1 MAVTKILTRKGRL
14 DIGINYVLNG
24 DKTEERVLTTHLNCD
39 PGREFR
45 QMLDTKRAVG
55 KEDGVQYYH
64 IIQSF
69 KPGEVT
75 PEQALEIATEFA
87 KEHLPGYETVIGVH
101 VDKEHIHAHLVFNS
115 VNADTGEKYHSNAKS
130 YYRQI
135 RAISDR
141 LCREHG
147 LSVLIQGEPSQAV
160 SYIEWLRRSRGQ
172 PTFRSM
178 LEEDLR
184 SAMADANDLGHFFL
198 LMEHMGYEISHGN
211 RLGFRLRGQERFMIP
226 GRKNALFTED
236 GIRATIQGNLA
247 AIEVGRRPAV
257 LPRPQYRPYQ
267 KHPKYTGF
275 LALYVHYLYLL
286 GKTGKRQYPPRMTPQ
301 LRQEVMRFEQY
312 REQFS
317 FLRDNNITTQAD
329 MATFT
334 ARTEEMLANLMKQ
347 RTVLNVRKKRHRALY
362 TALADVSPLDLLFQ
376 AIEQVRPDSVAVRQY
391 KVFKMAAGKT
401 SKSILVSTA
410 VRLAPFN
417 LPQIKAITDHDD
429 MDLYTLG
436 EKKVAL
442 YAVIPDNDT
451 TFNFLVSLLYA
462 QAFQALYYSADQIHH
477 GALPRHVHF
486 VLDEFAAMPL
496 PGFTRELAT
505 MRSRNISAS
514 TIIQNMAQIKELYK
528 DSWETIPGNS
538 DTILYLGGNEAST
551 HRYISEALGKATI
564 DTRTHGQTKG
574 RSGSYS
580 TNFQMSGRELLTPDE
595 VRGLDNRYAILF
607 IRGARPVMDLKYELS
622 QHPAIRH
629 TVDGGGPP
637 YIHKGKQ
644 EPAFT
649 GTPLFQA
656 FSAEELDESKEN
668 AA

>member
-462 QAFQALYYSADQIHH
+462 QAFQTLYYSADQTHH

-551 HRYISEALGKATI
+551 HKYISEALGKATI

-607 IRGARPVMDLKYELS
+607 IRGARPVMDLKYELT

-644 EPAFT
+644 APAFT

-656 FSAEELDESKEN
+656 FSAEELNESEEN

>member
-580 TNFQMSGRELLTPDE
+580 TNFQMSGRDMPYLL
-595 VRGLDNRYAILF
+595 V
-607 IRGARPVMDLKYELS
+607 KS
-622 QHPAIRH
+622 
-629 TVDGGGPP
+629 
-637 YIHKGKQ
+637 
-644 EPAFT
+644 
-649 GTPLFQA
+649 
-656 FSAEELDESKEN
+656 SAALN
-668 AA
+668 LT

>member
-198 LMEHMGYEISHGN
+198 LMEHMGYEISHGD

-436 EKKVAL
+436 EKKCAL

-451 TFNFLVSLLYA
+451 SFNFLVSLLYA

-477 GALPRHVHF
+477 GALSRHVHF

-551 HRYISEALGKATI
+551 HKYISEALGKATI

-607 IRGARPVMDLKYELS
+607 IRGARPVMDLKYELT

-644 EPAFT
+644 APAFT

-656 FSAEELDESKEN
+656 FSAEELNESEEN

>member
-580 TNFQMSGRELLTPDE
+580 TNFQMSGRDMPYLL
-595 VRGLDNRYAILF
+595 V
-607 IRGARPVMDLKYELS
+607 KS
-622 QHPAIRH
+622 
-629 TVDGGGPP
+629 
-637 YIHKGKQ
+637 
-644 EPAFT
+644 
-649 GTPLFQA
+649 
-656 FSAEELDESKEN
+656 SAALN
-668 AA
+668 LP